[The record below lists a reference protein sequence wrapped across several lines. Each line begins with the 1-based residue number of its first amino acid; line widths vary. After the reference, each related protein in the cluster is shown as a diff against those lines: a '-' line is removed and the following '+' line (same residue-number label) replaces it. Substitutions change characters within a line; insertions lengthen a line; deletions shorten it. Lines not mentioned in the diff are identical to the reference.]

1 MAILVGHG
9 RCDITPLLGIGMVG
23 YASRKE
29 GATGVHDELFV
40 QAVVLDD
47 GAAPVALVA
56 YDLCLLTPALATEFK
71 EAIRQATGLAP
82 EQVFLN
88 TSHTHAGPTL
98 GGYGDVTEQV
108 LAYRAVVIDQ
118 TIAAIRAARA
128 DCVPATFHVGH
139 APLDIG
145 CNRRETLSGG
155 RVILGHDPNGPTV
168 HRVTVWLFSRQDR
181 PDLAIFSTPMHGTTL
196 GGQNRI
202 LSAEW
207 MGMAVQYFERDY
219 PNLRAIFLQGCGAN
233 QDPYY
238 TRVEG
243 GRGTFAELEEHGRQA
258 AIAIAQAVVA
268 VHPLDPSPMRP
279 VLRRLELAPKEAGGE
294 PQTLILHGLRLGEAM
309 LLTLNAETF
318 VEFAQH
324 GVAISPAAETL
335 ILGYTD
341 GNIGYLC
348 TANAHREGGYEA
360 GTTRVAPESEDIVK
374 AAMGELFAELQA

>member
-1 MAILVGHG
+1 
-9 RCDITPLLGIGMVG
+9 MVG

-47 GAAPVALVA
+47 GTAPTALLA
-56 YDLCLLTPALATEFK
+56 YDLCLLTPALAAEIK
-71 EAIRQATGLAP
+71 EAIRKGAGISP

-98 GGYGDVTEQV
+98 GGYGDATEQV
-108 LAYRAVVIDQ
+108 LAYRALVIDQ
-118 TIAAIRAARA
+118 TIEAIRLARA
-128 DCVPATFHVGH
+128 DRAPATFHVGH

-145 CNRRETLSGG
+145 CNRRETLADG
-155 RVILGHDPNGPTV
+155 RVILGHDPLGPTE
-168 HRVTVWLFSRQDR
+168 HQMTVWLFARSDR
-181 PDLAIFSTPMHGTTL
+181 PDVVLFSTPMHGTTL
-196 GGQNRI
+196 GGQNRV

-207 MGMAVQYFERDY
+207 MGMAVQYVEQDY
-219 PNLRAIFLQGCGAN
+219 PGMRAVFLQGCGAN

-238 TRVEG
+238 SRVEG
-243 GRGTFAELEEHGRQA
+243 GRGTFTELEEHGRKA
-258 AIAIAQAVVA
+258 ATAIGEAVSA
-268 VHPLDPSPMRP
+268 VRPLDPSPMCP
-279 VLRRLELAPKEAGGE
+279 ILRQMELAPKEPGGE

-324 GVAISPAAETL
+324 GQAVSPAAETL
-335 ILGYTD
+335 VLGYTD

-348 TANAHREGGYEA
+348 TANAHKEGGYEA
-360 GTTRVAPESEDIVK
+360 GTTRVAPESENIVR
-374 AAMGELFAELQA
+374 AAIADMLAELHG